1 MCIWFK
7 EQKEEKKKT
16 EWKEVDN
23 DEGKI
28 RMSYIA
34 IHIAYCYSY
43 AVCER
48 IILYHEI
55 HQTVKYLAFV
65 IE

>member
-1 MCIWFK
+1 MILCVFDSK
-7 EQKEEKKKT
+7 NKKKKET

-48 IILYHEI
+48 IILYLET
-55 HQTVKYLAFV
+55 HQTVKY
-65 IE
+65 